1 MKIGMIF
8 ECGPNGADKK
18 VYEYLAK
25 QLDSDI
31 VIVSSTLGSKP
42 TLVEQCG
49 TEAKA
54 LLEIGNCER
63 VIIAWD
69 LYPPWQGRRQRPCRF
84 NDRKLIK
91 DSLIE
96 AGLTKRQLQCVHLVC
111 IEKELETF
119 LLADKRAVETYL
131 SGIARQPCR
140 IGHLRNPEHQPEP
153 KGRLSQ
159 IFVEHIGRKFN
170 DALDAEKIIKLADI
184 HKIWRCSSFERFAD
198 KVAGVRRRV
207 H

>member
-8 ECGPNGADKK
+8 ECGPSGADKK

-63 VIIAWD
+63 VIITWD
-69 LYPPWQGRRQRPCRF
+69 LYPPWQGRRQRPCLF
-84 NDRKLIK
+84 NDRTLIK
-91 DSLIE
+91 DSLRK
-96 AGLTKRQLQCVHLVC
+96 AGLTEWQLQRVHLVC

-119 LLADKRAVETYL
+119 LLADKGAIEVYL
-131 SGIARQPCR
+131 SGIKRHPCR
-140 IGHLRNPEHQPEP
+140 IGGLRNPERHRNP
-153 KGRLSQ
+153 KARLSQ
-159 IFVEHIGRKFN
+159 IFQEHIGRRYN
-170 DALDAEKIIKLADI
+170 DLVDAEKIIKLADVDR
-184 HKIWRCSSFERFAD
+184 IWRCSSFERFAD
-198 KVAGVRRRV
+198 KVAGVRRPV
-207 H
+207 L